1 MSQMLRVYE
10 GWDPL
15 TGDGPV
21 GGKTILGVDSPA
33 VPMPEGAAIPPRVI
47 IVLPPG
53 DLSYDTLDGIFENFI
68 PDITDQ
74 VRILS
79 FIKERLE
86 STSFFDDIRKDWQQ
100 AVSAR
105 HRYNDCGALPGQPH
119 NQNCDTERCSVCGG
133 QRLQCDPDT
142 CVNHDPLFA
151 RWSGLWPG
159 WAELLALGIVQPNGN
174 PDLNRM
180 FERSYEPDGPTWNE
194 IFFIKPHFVD
204 ASGHTSRGTAL
215 VHFRLNIKRTMLLR
229 IRISL
234 G

>member
-47 IVLPPG
+47 VLPPG

-68 PDITDQ
+68 PDITNQ

-105 HRYNDCGALPGQPH
+105 HRYIDEFSWDLAGDPASSMNLRGSEKDSYDGDRAEGVSISLPLATA
-119 NQNCDTERCSVCGG
+119 CDYDLRKQFFTKLKEQTEANRNAS
-133 QRLQCDPDT
+133 
-142 CVNHDPLFA
+142 
-151 RWSGLWPG
+151 
-159 WAELLALGIVQPNGN
+159 LLAEQA
-174 PDLNRM
+174 RERKRKEAE
-180 FERSYEPDGPTWNE
+180 FER
-194 IFFIKPHFVD
+194 
-204 ASGHTSRGTAL
+204 
-215 VHFRLNIKRTMLLR
+215 LR
-229 IRISL
+229 KEL
-234 G
+234 GK